1 MITSRTINNSF
12 TCLLAFFGKN
22 CRTDLMFYGVD
33 NETGNIFPLKYLCPE
48 IAKFKIY
55 DAISLAFN
63 GAFNPGKLL

>member
-1 MITSRTINNSF
+1 
-12 TCLLAFFGKN
+12 
-22 CRTDLMFYGVD
+22 MFYGVD

-63 GAFNPGKLL
+63 GAFNPGKASSNISV